1 MESLLAPHTVQ
12 AADINRVLGL
22 TLAPPPPQQPREQ
35 RWPPRAPEHQNP
47 ELLWTRRASAPPGPH
62 APLQE
67 ARWPHHAPAT
77 APPHPNPS
85 DFTFED
91 EDLNQLWQNFD
102 HEIKQFVMNAPGPP
116 SAVGQAGS
124 GQPPRPPAPQSRAP
138 HTTVEQPGALR
149 PPRYPGPPAS
159 LPSGVAPAQP
169 FRVLQASQPR
179 DVPPASSQQPPSRAA
194 GPTSKG
200 LGPAGRLTP
209 PSSAYTGARAGRDL
223 TLSPE
228 DLREMGFSYQ
238 PGEAQGERAEAG
250 AEAGAHSNVIVTSSW
265 LLDAAGSHAT
275 SRQ

>member
-1 MESLLAPHTVQ
+1 MVVGELQ
-12 AADINRVLGL
+12 AGK
-22 TLAPPPPQQPREQ
+22 QPREQ
-35 RWPPRAPEHQNP
+35 RWPPRAPQHQTP

-62 APLQE
+62 APPE
-67 ARWPHHAPAT
+67 DPRWPHQPPAT

-116 SAVGQAGS
+116 SAVGQ
-124 GQPPRPPAPQSRAP
+124 PPRPPAPQPRAP

-149 PPRYPGPPAS
+149 PPTRYPGPPAS
-159 LPSGVAPAQP
+159 LPSEVPPVQP

-179 DVPPASSQQPPSRAA
+179 DLPPGSSQQPPSRAA

-200 LGPAGRLTP
+200 PGRLSP

-228 DLREMGFSYQ
+228 DLREMGFTCQ
-238 PGEAQGERAEAG
+238 PGAAQGERAEAG

-265 LLDAAGSHAT
+265 LLDPAGSHAT